1 MFRKV
6 NPSSLSGAM
15 DIIVIEH
22 EDGTLRSSPWH
33 LTFGKFGLFYH
44 SNKIISV
51 SINDSPA
58 PFMMYV
64 DKDGRGQFFAS
75 QSTKQTRIQQNQ
87 QSSFPTVS
95 LPEVSISPSDVRKIL
110 HTPKGGNNLE
120 HKSPKKEKI
129 SEKHNEEED
138 FSTFITRNS
147 AVDLEASFVFD
158 DPDPE
163 PITTTASSLDLAQ
176 TIYSANEDLVI
187 GPKMEAPV
195 PSAIILNSLRP
206 LIHPGENRIDFTVSS
221 LLQGPKTIVSYLYL
235 WPWNTKIV
243 ISDVDGTVTKSDVL
257 GQVLPSIGKDWT
269 HPGLARL
276 YQTISQQNINFIYMS
291 SRPIGEANYTR
302 NYLRGIEQDGIKI
315 PSGPLITC
323 PRTLFPAI
331 SMELI
336 KREPHIFK
344 ISAIRTIFQLFDSDK
359 SPFVFGFGNK
369 KTDVMAYTA
378 NNMIPTDQVFLF
390 DKQHK
395 VSDHDGKPL
404 YSSIDEL
411 QTQILSIFKSDH
423 IIQSN

>member
-22 EDGTLRSSPWH
+22 KDGSLRSSPWH

-51 SINDSPA
+51 SVNDSPA
-58 PFMMYV
+58 PFLMYV

-75 QSTKQTRIQQNQ
+75 QSTKQTKNNLKQ

-110 HTPKGGNNLE
+110 KTPKEGNKNE
-120 HKSPKKEKI
+120 RKSPKKGKT
-129 SEKHNEEED
+129 NELED
-138 FSTFITRNS
+138 ENFSTFITRNS
-147 AVDLEASFVFD
+147 AVDLEAVFMFD
-158 DPDPE
+158 DPDPD

-176 TIYSANEDLVI
+176 TISSSKNEELVR
-187 GPKMEAPV
+187 GPKMDAPV

-206 LIHPGENRIDFTVSS
+206 LLHHGENRIDFTVSS

-235 WPWNTKIV
+235 WPYTSKIV

-276 YQTISQQNINFIYMS
+276 YQTISNQNIQFIYMS

-302 NYLRGIEQDGIKI
+302 NYLKGIEQDGIKI

-323 PRTLFPAI
+323 PSTLFPAI

-336 KREPHIFK
+336 KKEPHIFK
-344 ISAIRTIFQLFDSDK
+344 ISAIRTIFQLFDSEQ

-369 KTDVMAYTA
+369 KTDVVAYSA
-378 NNMIPTDQVFLF
+378 NNMIPSDHVFLF
-390 DKQHK
+390 NKQHK
-395 VSDHDGKPL
+395 VLDHEGNL
-404 YSSIDEL
+404 IYTSIDEL
-411 QTQILSIFKSDH
+411 QSKILDVFKLDH
-423 IIQSN
+423 IIN